1 MINFSD
7 KIDSV
12 HRQEIE
18 LVIDRMK
25 QCSKGYEC
33 ISTRFGNFCKV
44 QDVVNG
50 EFIQC
55 KEEWSQCEF
64 WDASLNGNQSR
75 CRCPLRNYLRHK
87 YEE

>member
-7 KIDSV
+7 KIDDV

-18 LVIDRMK
+18 LIIDRVK
-25 QCSKGYEC
+25 QCSKDYEC
-33 ISTRFGNFCKV
+33 VSTRFDNICKV
-44 QDVVNG
+44 QDVVND

-55 KEEWSQCEF
+55 KEEWTPCEF
-64 WDASLNGNQSR
+64 RDSPMNGNQFL
-75 CRCPLRNYLRHK
+75 CRCPLRNYLHHK